1 MLRDPK
7 RVQAALA
14 AGGLT
19 ALVASAAENVRYLTD
34 YDTPALFIYRYPG
47 AFAVALPN
55 RDPVLIVHLSGLE
68 YTIERPLTIRDVRTT
83 GTYVVGRRAGAVLS
97 YAEEQLQA
105 LRASCPHYP
114 SAEEALLA
122 VLRETGA
129 NEGAVGID
137 EQGMAPATWRA
148 LAQHLPVATLV
159 EAGKIF
165 AEIRRVKTPDE
176 VALLREAAAINERAA
191 ARAFGA
197 VRDGVPEKA
206 LETTFW
212 SEIARAGAAPGHW
225 ETTLGARS
233 SGSFHAGPYPARP
246 GDVIRSDSSCRFRG
260 YWSDIG
266 RTRVLGAARPEHL
279 RTYEA
284 LRIGQEAV
292 VNAVRPGV
300 RAGDLF
306 ANALD
311 SIRQAGLPEYR
322 RHHVGH
328 GIGLEMYEE
337 PLLAEGSD
345 ARLEPGMVIN
355 VETPYYE
362 SGYGGFQV
370 EDTLLVTETGRELLT
385 TADRSLVAVGEDT

>member
-1 MLRDPK
+1 MLRDPH
-7 RVQAALA
+7 RVRAALTA
-14 AGGLT
+14 SNLT
-19 ALVASAAENVRYLTD
+19 ALVASAAENIRYLTD

-47 AFAVALPN
+47 AFAVALSD
-55 RDPVLIVHLSGLE
+55 RDPVLIIHLSGLE
-68 YTIERPLTIRDVRTT
+68 YTVDRPLSIRDVRTT

-97 YAEEQLQA
+97 SAEEQLQA
-105 LRASCPHYP
+105 LRAPCPHYP

-122 VLRETGA
+122 VLREAGA
-129 NEGAVGID
+129 DGGVVGVD
-137 EQGMAPATWRA
+137 EQGLAPVTWRA
-148 LAQHLPVATLV
+148 LVQRLPAAALV

-165 AEIRRVKTPDE
+165 AGIRRVKTPAE
-176 VALLREAAAINERAA
+176 VALLREAASINERAA
-191 ARAFGA
+191 ARAFA
-197 VRDGVPEKA
+197 AAHSGVAEQA
-206 LETTFW
+206 LQETFW
-212 SEIARAGAAPGHW
+212 VEIARAGAVPGHW
-225 ETTLGARS
+225 ETTLGPRS
-233 SGSFHAGPYPARP
+233 SGSFHAGPCPARP
-246 GDVIRSDSSCRFRG
+246 GDLIRSDSSCRFRW

-284 LRIGQEAV
+284 LRTGQEAV
-292 VNAVRPGV
+292 VHAVRPGV

-306 ANALD
+306 AIGLD
-311 SIRQAGLPEYR
+311 TIRQAGLPEYR

-345 ARLEPGMVIN
+345 ARLEPGMVLN

-370 EDTLLVTETGRELLT
+370 EDTLLVTATGAELLT
-385 TADRSLVAVGEDT
+385 AADRSLTSVGGAG